1 MLLLG
6 EDKDFLDSLHF
17 GEIVFSFK
25 NLIKKNIPKQFEHRY
40 VPQQGTPGED
50 FALAVLFC
58 DSLLVTAPESTFSF
72 WMAYMLPEH
81 VPVYYYSEFQAK
93 SCRDKGNFL
102 PEWTPLKL
110 VYGKIV
116 VDK

>member
-1 MLLLG
+1 MILLG

-17 GEIVFSFK
+17 GEIVFL
-25 NLIKKNIPKQFEHRY
+25 NLKIISKQFEHRY

-81 VPVYYYSEFQAK
+81 VPVYYYSEFQAN

-110 VYGKIV
+110 VDGKIV
-116 VDK
+116 VDNW